1 MELKTQILKALGLST
16 EEEYTLEYQAK
27 LEDGTTIVS
36 SSDALEAGVDVS
48 VLTEDGTTIPL
59 PEGEYKTEEGIS
71 FKVEEEGTVSE
82 ILEEEEE
89 EETVEEEEAKKEED
103 YEDEEEVEMEEEI
116 IEEVAEPSEV
126 EEARHPKKIKTTEE
140 IEFNK
145 EELIKE
151 VANIVSELLGD
162 MKTEV
167 TELSSQIED
176 IRGYKETLEEETVE
190 LQKQVVELSA
200 EPAGTPITTNKFS
213 TDHKPLSRKD
223 YNKLN
228 GKDKFLYNLNNN

>member
-36 SSDALEAGVDVS
+36 SSDALEVGVDVS

-59 PEGEYKTEEGIS
+59 PEGEYKVEDGVS
-71 FKVEEEGTVSE
+71 FKVEEEGKVSE
-82 ILEEEEE
+82 IMEEEEE
-89 EETVEEEEAKKEED
+89 EEDATEEEAAEEEEED
-103 YEDEEEVEMEEEI
+103 VEMEI
-116 IEEVAEPSEV
+116 IEEVEEPSEV

-176 IRGYKETLEEETVE
+176 LRGYKETLEEE
-190 LQKQVVELSA
+190 VVELSA

-228 GKDKFLYNLNNN
+228 GKDRFLYNLNNN

>member
-1 MELKTQILKALGLST
+1 MEIKEQILKALGLST
-16 EEEYTLEYQAK
+16 EEVNLEYQTK
-27 LEDGTTIVS
+27 LEDGTIVVS
-36 SSDALEAGVDVS
+36 SADSLEPGVDIS

-59 PEGEYKTEEGIS
+59 PEGEYKTEDGIS
-71 FKVEEEGTVSE
+71 FKVEAEGVISE
-82 ILEEEEE
+82 ILEEEE

-116 IEEVAEPSEV
+116 IEEVADPSEV

-176 IRGYKETLEEETVE
+176 LRGYKETLEEEVIE
-190 LQKQVVELSA
+190 L
-200 EPAGTPITTNKFS
+200 
-213 TDHKPLSRKD
+213 
-223 YNKLN
+223 
-228 GKDKFLYNLNNN
+228 

>member
-16 EEEYTLEYQAK
+16 EEVSLEYQTK
-27 LEDGTTIVS
+27 LEDGTIIVS
-36 SSDALEAGVDVS
+36 SADSLEAGVDVS

-59 PEGEYKTEEGIS
+59 PEGEYKTEDGVGFSVEQEG
-71 FKVEEEGTVSE
+71 VVAE
-82 ILEEEEE
+82 IYETEE
-89 EETVEEEEAKKEED
+89 EETTEEEEAKKEED
-103 YEDEEEVEMEEEI
+103 MEEELEMDEVIEEVE
-116 IEEVAEPSEV
+116 EPSEV

-176 IRGYKETLEEETVE
+176 LRGYKETLEEE
-190 LQKQVVELSA
+190 LVELSA

-213 TDHKPLSRKD
+213 TDQKPLSRKD

-228 GKDKFLYNLNNN
+228 GKERFLYNLNNN

>member
-1 MELKTQILKALGLST
+1 MEIKEQILKALGLST
-16 EEEYTLEYQAK
+16 EEVNLEYQTK
-27 LEDGTTIVS
+27 LEDGTIVVS
-36 SSDALEAGVDVS
+36 SADSLEPGVDIS

-59 PEGEYKTEEGIS
+59 PEGEYKTEDGIS
-71 FKVEEEGTVSE
+71 FKVEAEGVISE
-82 ILEEEEE
+82 ILEEEE

-116 IEEVAEPSEV
+116 IEEVSDPSEV

-176 IRGYKETLEEETVE
+176 LRGYKETLEEEVI
-190 LQKQVVELSA
+190 ELSA

-213 TDHKPLSRKD
+213 TNNKPLSRKE

>member
-1 MELKTQILKALGLST
+1 MEIKEQILKALGLST
-16 EEEYTLEYQAK
+16 EEVSLEYQTK
-27 LEDGTTIVS
+27 LEDGTIIVS
-36 SSDALEAGVDVS
+36 SADSLEVGVDVS

-59 PEGEYKTEEGIS
+59 PEGEYKTEDGIS

-89 EETVEEEEAKKEED
+89 TAEEEEAKKEED
-103 YEDEEEVEMEEEI
+103 YEDEEVEMEEEI
-116 IEEVAEPSEV
+116 IEEVEEPSEV

-176 IRGYKETLEEETVE
+176 LRGYKETLEEEVI
-190 LQKQVVELSA
+190 ELSA

-228 GKDKFLYNLNNN
+228 GKDRFLYNLNNN

>member
-1 MELKTQILKALGLST
+1 MEIKEQILKALGLST
-16 EEEYTLEYQAK
+16 EEVSLEYQTK
-27 LEDGTTIVS
+27 LEDGTIIVS
-36 SSDALEAGVDVS
+36 SADSLEVGVDVS

-59 PEGEYKTEEGIS
+59 PEGEYKTEDGIS

-89 EETVEEEEAKKEED
+89 ETAEEEEAKKEED
-103 YEDEEEVEMEEEI
+103 YEDEEVEMEEEI
-116 IEEVAEPSEV
+116 IEEVEEPSEV

-176 IRGYKETLEEETVE
+176 LRGYKETLEEEVI
-190 LQKQVVELSA
+190 ELSA

-228 GKDKFLYNLNNN
+228 GKDRFLYNLNNN

>member
-1 MELKTQILKALGLST
+1 MEIKEQILKALGLST
-16 EEEYTLEYQAK
+16 EEVNLEYQTK
-27 LEDGTTIVS
+27 LEDGTIVVS
-36 SSDALEAGVDVS
+36 SADSLEPGVDIS

-59 PEGEYKTEEGIS
+59 PEGEYKTEDGIS
-71 FKVEEEGTVSE
+71 FKVEAEGVISE

-116 IEEVAEPSEV
+116 IEEVANPSEV

-162 MKTEV
+162 VKTEV

-176 IRGYKETLEEETVE
+176 LRGYKETLEEEVI
-190 LQKQVVELSA
+190 ELSA
-200 EPAGTPITTNKFS
+200 KPAGAPITTNKFS
-213 TDHKPLSRKD
+213 TNNKPLSRKE

>member
-1 MELKTQILKALGLST
+1 MEIKEQILKALGLST
-16 EEEYTLEYQAK
+16 EEVSLEYQTK
-27 LEDGTTIVS
+27 LEDGTIIVS
-36 SSDALEAGVDVS
+36 SADSLEVGVDVS

-59 PEGEYKTEEGIS
+59 PEGEYKTEDGIS
-71 FKVEEEGTVSE
+71 FKVQEEGVVSE
-82 ILEEEEE
+82 ILDEEEEEE

-103 YEDEEEVEMEEEI
+103 YEDEEVEMEEEI
-116 IEEVAEPSEV
+116 IEEVVEPSEV

-176 IRGYKETLEEETVE
+176 LRGYKETLEEEVI
-190 LQKQVVELSA
+190 ELSA

-228 GKDKFLYNLNNN
+228 GKDRFLYNLNNN

>member
-36 SSDALEAGVDVS
+36 SSDALEVGVDVS

-59 PEGEYKTEEGIS
+59 PEGEYKVEDGVS
-71 FKVEEEGTVSE
+71 FKVEEEGKVSE
-82 ILEEEEE
+82 IMEEEEE
-89 EETVEEEEAKKEED
+89 EEDATEEEAAEEEED
-103 YEDEEEVEMEEEI
+103 VEMEI
-116 IEEVAEPSEV
+116 IEEVEEPSEV

-176 IRGYKETLEEETVE
+176 LRGYKETLEEEVI
-190 LQKQVVELSA
+190 ELSA

-228 GKDKFLYNLNNN
+228 GKDRFLYNLNNN

>member
-1 MELKTQILKALGLST
+1 ME
-16 EEEYTLEYQAK
+16 
-27 LEDGTTIVS
+27 V
-36 SSDALEAGVDVS
+36 GVDVS

-59 PEGEYKTEEGIS
+59 PEGEYKVEDGVS
-71 FKVEEEGTVSE
+71 FKVEEEGKVSE
-82 ILEEEEE
+82 IMEEEEE
-89 EETVEEEEAKKEED
+89 EEDATEEEAAEEEED
-103 YEDEEEVEMEEEI
+103 VEMEI
-116 IEEVAEPSEV
+116 IEEVEEPSEV

-167 TELSSQIED
+167 TELSTQIDD

-228 GKDKFLYNLNNN
+228 GKDRFIYNLNNN

>member
-27 LEDGTTIVS
+27 LEDGTIIVS
-36 SSDALEAGVDVS
+36 SADSLEAGVDVS

-89 EETVEEEEAKKEED
+89 TAEEEEAKKEED
-103 YEDEEEVEMEEEI
+103 YEDEEVEMEEEI